1 MSDLNRIKPAFRTKG
16 SATGNFGKAKV
27 KAGST
32 LDDIGV
38 TKAEVINIT
47 EKKDYMD
54 RLLKAYYTTDDE
66 NLRSFI
72 WNEIKREKIRGG
84 SGLQRFVAPERTAP
98 PYRTPGC

>member
-32 LDDIGV
+32 LNDIGV

-54 RLLKAYYTTDDE
+54 RLLKAYHTTDDE

-72 WNEIKREKIRGG
+72 WNEMKKESIRSG
-84 SGLQRFVAPERTAP
+84 SKLQRSATLERTAP